1 MIKTINGP
9 IKTAVIFGTR
19 PEAIKLAPLIRRME
33 ERPDQFQ
40 PITIVTAQ
48 HRQMLDQ
55 VLELFAIKPDYDLS
69 ILRPRQTLA
78 EITAAAVTG
87 LDGILLKEKPDFVV
101 VQGDTTTTFVAA
113 LSAFYHQ
120 IPVAHVEAGLRTR
133 NKFNPFPEEMNRRMT
148 SAIADAHF
156 APTEKA
162 LRNLVAEGIDPNRI
176 WRTGNTVIDA
186 LMDVVGWNRHCDHPV
201 LKRVAAENRRMLFVT
216 SHRREN
222 QGQPQEDICRALIE
236 LARTFQDVLVVFPV
250 HLSPAV
256 RDTVLPLLQ
265 DQDRIVLLDPIDYLE
280 TIHFMKQSYL
290 VLTDSGGIQ
299 EEAPALG
306 KPVLVL
312 RTTTERPEGIQ
323 AGTARLVGTNT
334 SRIVE
339 ETADLLCDA
348 ESYRIMSHAANP
360 YGDGCSSGR
369 ILQAL
374 KYLVGRAA
382 APEPFIAS

>member
-1 MIKTINGP
+1 MIKSTHDP
-9 IKTAVIFGTR
+9 IRTAVIFGTR
-19 PEAIKLAPLIRRME
+19 PEAIKLAPLIRRMGD
-33 ERPDQFQ
+33 RPGQFQ

-55 VLELFAIKPDYDLS
+55 VLDLFAIEPDYDLS

-78 EITAAAVTG
+78 EITAAAVAG
-87 LDGILLKEKPDFVV
+87 LDGVLMKEKPDFVV

-113 LSAFYHQ
+113 LSAFYHN
-120 IPVAHVEAGLRTR
+120 IPVAHVEAGLRTQ
-133 NKFNPFPEEMNRRMT
+133 NKTNPFPEEMNRRMT
-148 SAIADAHF
+148 SVIADAHF

-162 LRNLVAEGIDPNRI
+162 YQNLLMEGIGRDRI
-176 WRTGNTVIDA
+176 WLTGNTVIDA
-186 LMDVVGWNRHCDHPV
+186 LMDVVGWNRNCDHPV
-201 LKRVAAENRRMLFVT
+201 LNRVASENLRMVFVT

-222 QGQPQEDICRALIE
+222 QGAPQEAICSALIE
-236 LARTFQDVLVVFPV
+236 LVKTFRDVIVVFPV

-256 RDTVLPLLQ
+256 RDTVLPRLSG
-265 DQDRIVLLDPIDYLE
+265 QDRIILLDPIDYLA

-323 AGTARLVGTNT
+323 AGTAKLVGTDAARIIEEA
-334 SRIVE
+334 SR
-339 ETADLLCDA
+339 LLSSS
-348 ESYRIMSHAANP
+348 ESYCRMSHATNP
-360 YGDGCSSGR
+360 YGDGRSSER

-374 KYLVGRAA
+374 EYLVGRAYT
-382 APEPFIAS
+382 PEPFIGV